1 MGRANFIKFEIE
13 EMPFFLNKLHLLG
26 FLSSRT
32 DALHLFVPMKF
43 VLRCLE
49 EDMKEC
55 YSDENPDSRAEKLSR
70 IVRQF
75 DNLQSGAAVVSEY
88 FQDKYAD
95 AIFDKL
101 VSFLD
106 GENAAIRER
115 LSNIDTALSAYAEK
129 VNDGTIS
136 AKDIKNIKKL
146 LREREQVKRDLE
158 ELPSPD
164 VNMLNGVFWLSTY
177 EKCGISISDSSNVS
191 WEENESVNVDQGPTP

>member
-1 MGRANFIKFEIE
+1 
-13 EMPFFLNKLHLLG
+13 
-26 FLSSRT
+26 
-32 DALHLFVPMKF
+32 MKF

-55 YSDENPDSRAEKLSR
+55 YSVENPDRRAVKLSR
-70 IVRQF
+70 IVARF
-75 DNLQSGAAVVSEY
+75 DDLQSGEAVVSEY
-88 FQDKYAD
+88 FKDKYAD
-95 AIFDKL
+95 AILDKL
-101 VSFLD
+101 VSFVD

-146 LREREQVKRDLE
+146 LREREQVERDLE

-164 VNMLNGVFWLSTY
+164 INRLDLRRVFFRLSTY

>member
-1 MGRANFIKFEIE
+1 MERANFIKFEIE
-13 EMPFFLNKLHLLG
+13 ETPFFVKRSHLLG
-26 FLSSRT
+26 FLSDRT
-32 DALHLFVPMKF
+32 NDLHLFVPMKF

-55 YSDENPDSRAEKLSR
+55 YSVENPDRRAVKLSR
-70 IVRQF
+70 IVARF
-75 DNLQSGAAVVSEY
+75 DDLQSGEAVVSEY
-88 FQDKYAD
+88 FKDKYAD
-95 AIFDKL
+95 AILDKL
-101 VSFLD
+101 VSFVD

-129 VNDGTIS
+129 VNDGTIFDS

-164 VNMLNGVFWLSTY
+164 DINRLNLRKKLLFWWLHG
-177 EKCGISISDSSNVS
+177 KKMNL
-191 WEENESVNVDQGPTP
+191 